1 MMNFSN
7 VKNIIVSAAVSGLIA
22 GLVLTIVQHFF
33 VMPFLFEA
41 EVYEQAATEISTSV
55 SPENHENEQWQPE
68 DGIERTFY
76 TALANISMAFSFAM
90 LLGSAILV
98 SGKQTNWLSGLL
110 WGIAGYLV
118 FFVAPA
124 LGLPP
129 EVPGTEA
136 AALKDR
142 QLWWLA
148 PVLATAIG
156 LAMLVFPRNWLIKI
170 SGLLLLVSPYLIGAP
185 QPEAHGSVAPQS
197 LVASFITAAF
207 ITNMIFWLVLGFF
220 QAILTKTNPQF
231 NR

>member
-1 MMNFSN
+1 MNFSN
-7 VKNIIVSAAVSGLIA
+7 VKNIILTAAISGLLA
-22 GLVLTIVQHFF
+22 GLLLTIVQHFF

-41 EVYEQAATEISTSV
+41 EVYEQAGNEISASI
-55 SPENHENEQWQPE
+55 SPEHPEMEQWQPE
-68 DGIERTFY
+68 NGFERTFY

-98 SGKQTNWLSGLL
+98 SGKQTNWLSGLA

-148 PVLATAIG
+148 TVLTTAIG
-156 LAMLVFPRNWLIKI
+156 LALMVFPRNWLIKLT
-170 SGLLLLVSPYLIGAP
+170 GLLVLLLPHLIGAP

-197 LVASFITAAF
+197 LVASFITAA
-207 ITNMIFWLVLGFF
+207 IIANLIFWLALGFF
-220 QAILTKTNPQF
+220 QAIFTKTSQQLDL
-231 NR
+231 